1 MGLPKP
7 TVQLLLKENQDHAC
21 AEAPEICVKVMAI
34 AELPDMFG
42 EFQEVAF
49 WNNFDRKEHAALI
62 HGNIFEKEEVPVRLH
77 SECLTGDTLGSL
89 RCDCR
94 EQLQESM
101 RQIAKMDRGIVLY
114 MRQEG
119 RGIGFIN
126 KIKAYQ
132 LQDEGYD
139 TFKANELL
147 GFKRDE
153 RDYDLAAHMLR
164 SLHVKSIKLMTDN
177 PAKIKDL
184 QLHGIRI
191 TGRIPVVVPPN
202 KYDRFY
208 LETKESIL
216 RVELRPLTAV
226 RFVLASR
233 CLKAPRNSS
242 NRLTIVVASST
253 LPSSLVTVE
262 GPPLAL
268 RWFTRAVVSR
278 TIRLGISNGTS
289 AFSGS

>member
-7 TVQLLLKENQDHAC
+7 VVQQLLGESKDHEC
-21 AEAPEICVKVMAI
+21 PGAPEICVKVMAI

-42 EFQEVAF
+42 EFQVVAF

-62 HGNIFEKEEVPVRLH
+62 HGDIFEKEDVPVRLH

-94 EQLQESM
+94 EQLQESL
-101 RQIAKMDRGIVLY
+101 RQISKMDRGIVLY

-126 KIKAYQ
+126 KIRAYQ
-132 LQDEGYD
+132 KQ
-139 TFKANELL
+139 
-147 GFKRDE
+147 DE
-153 RDYDLAAHMLR
+153 RDYDLAAHMLK
-164 SLHVKSIKLMTDN
+164 SLHVKSIKLMTNN

-184 QLHGIRI
+184 QLHGVRI

-208 LETKESIL
+208 LETKKRAGHLLDKTQPEEFLEQSE
-216 RVELRPLTAV
+216 ELQDNHHWEQA
-226 RFVLASR
+226 
-233 CLKAPRNSS
+233 
-242 NRLTIVVASST
+242 
-253 LPSSLVTVE
+253 E
-262 GPPLAL
+262 
-268 RWFTRAVVSR
+268 
-278 TIRLGISNGTS
+278 
-289 AFSGS
+289 

>member
-21 AEAPEICVKVMAI
+21 AEAPEICVKVVAI

-42 EFQEVAF
+42 EFQVVAF

-62 HGNIFEKEEVPVRLH
+62 HGDIFEKEDVPVRLH

-94 EQLQESM
+94 EQLQESL
-101 RQIAKMDRGIVLY
+101 RQISKMDRGIVLY

-119 RGIGFIN
+119 RG
-126 KIKAYQ
+126 
-132 LQDEGYD
+132 
-139 TFKANELL
+139 L

-153 RDYDLAAHMLR
+153 RDYDLAAHMLK
-164 SLHVKSIKLMTDN
+164 SLHVKSIKLMTNN

-184 QLHGIRI
+184 QLHGVRI

-208 LETKESIL
+208 LETKKRAGHLLDKTQPEEFLEQSE
-216 RVELRPLTAV
+216 ELQDNHHWEQA
-226 RFVLASR
+226 
-233 CLKAPRNSS
+233 
-242 NRLTIVVASST
+242 
-253 LPSSLVTVE
+253 E
-262 GPPLAL
+262 
-268 RWFTRAVVSR
+268 
-278 TIRLGISNGTS
+278 
-289 AFSGS
+289 

>member
-42 EFQEVAF
+42 EFQVVAF

-62 HGNIFEKEEVPVRLH
+62 HGDIFEKDEVPVRLH

-94 EQLQESM
+94 EQLQESL
-101 RQIAKMDRGIVLY
+101 RQISKMDRGIVLY

-126 KIKAYQ
+126 KIRAYQ

-139 TFKANELL
+139 
-147 GFKRDE
+147 
-153 RDYDLAAHMLR
+153 
-164 SLHVKSIKLMTDN
+164 VKSIKLMTNN

-184 QLHGIRI
+184 QLHGVRI

-208 LETKESIL
+208 LETKKRAGHLLDRTQPEEFLEQSE
-216 RVELRPLTAV
+216 ELQDNHHWEQA
-226 RFVLASR
+226 
-233 CLKAPRNSS
+233 
-242 NRLTIVVASST
+242 
-253 LPSSLVTVE
+253 E
-262 GPPLAL
+262 
-268 RWFTRAVVSR
+268 
-278 TIRLGISNGTS
+278 
-289 AFSGS
+289 

>member
-42 EFQEVAF
+42 EFQVVAF

-62 HGNIFEKEEVPVRLH
+62 HGDIFEKEEVPVRLH

-101 RQIAKMDRGIVLY
+101 RQISKMDRGIVIY

-164 SLHVKSIKLMTDN
+164 SLHVKSIKLMTNN

-208 LETKESIL
+208 LETKKRAGHLLDKTQPEEFLEQSE
-216 RVELRPLTAV
+216 ELQDNHHWEQA
-226 RFVLASR
+226 
-233 CLKAPRNSS
+233 
-242 NRLTIVVASST
+242 
-253 LPSSLVTVE
+253 E
-262 GPPLAL
+262 
-268 RWFTRAVVSR
+268 
-278 TIRLGISNGTS
+278 
-289 AFSGS
+289 

>member
-1 MGLPKP
+1 MNIMGLPKP
-7 TVQLLLKENQDHAC
+7 TVQQLLSENRDHAC
-21 AEAPEICVKVMAI
+21 PEAPEICVKVMAI
-34 AELPDMFG
+34 ANLPDMFG
-42 EFQEVAF
+42 EFQVVAF

-62 HGNIFEKEEVPVRLH
+62 HGDIFEKEEVPVRLH

-101 RQIAKMDRGIVLY
+101 RQISKMDRGIVLY

-139 TFKANELL
+139 TFKANEVL

-153 RDYDLAAHMLR
+153 RDYDIAAHMLR
-164 SLHVKSIKLMTDN
+164 SLHVKSIKLMTNN

-191 TGRIPVVVPPN
+191 TGRIPIVVPPN
-202 KYDRFY
+202 KYDKFY
-208 LETKESIL
+208 LETKKRAGHLLDKTQPEEFLEQSD
-216 RVELRPLTAV
+216 ELTDNHHWEQA
-226 RFVLASR
+226 
-233 CLKAPRNSS
+233 
-242 NRLTIVVASST
+242 
-253 LPSSLVTVE
+253 E
-262 GPPLAL
+262 
-268 RWFTRAVVSR
+268 
-278 TIRLGISNGTS
+278 
-289 AFSGS
+289 